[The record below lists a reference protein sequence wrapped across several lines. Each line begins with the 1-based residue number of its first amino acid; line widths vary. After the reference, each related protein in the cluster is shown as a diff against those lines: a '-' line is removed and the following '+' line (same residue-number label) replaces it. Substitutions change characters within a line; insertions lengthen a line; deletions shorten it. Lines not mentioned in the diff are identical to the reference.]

1 MAKRKRAIPQYGTVV
16 LNGIEYYRT
25 RVEDS
30 DGNRFW
36 ARENKA
42 NATRRRFN
50 AEENYKTL
58 LKLYGRRAAE
68 EVS

>member
-30 DGNRFW
+30 DGNRV
-36 ARENKA
+36 ALYA
-42 NATRRRFN
+42 
-50 AEENYKTL
+50 KTPE
-58 LKLYGRRAAE
+58 KLYEQGTGGVRAD
-68 EVS
+68 

>member
-30 DGNRFW
+30 DGNRV
-36 ARENKA
+36 ALYA
-42 NATRRRFN
+42 
-50 AEENYKTL
+50 KTPE
-58 LKLYGRRAAE
+58 KLYDKELVLRFVEDRLRLLSTVRSGC
-68 EVS
+68 